1 MWPWNGPL
9 ERGMSGT
16 RELIRSI
23 PATAGSNNGAGGRGR
38 VCRAS
43 QEYLA
48 RWRKEGLDKG
58 AEEGKAAAA
67 GFSSPSSS
75 VRFLVSVKSLHAIN
89 ARLAAFPRFRLR
101 LRRRRF
107 HVRGSTRER
116 DRDTRCGRLQPRRP
130 LPRGVAAS
138 RALARSR
145 TEEKFDGWFLH
156 RTTPPPPPQLRV

>member
-1 MWPWNGPL
+1 M
-9 ERGMSGT
+9 
-16 RELIRSI
+16 
-23 PATAGSNNGAGGRGR
+23 AG
-38 VCRAS
+38 VEEEEYICRAS

-67 GFSSPSSS
+67 GFSSPSSP

-89 ARLAAFPRFRLR
+89 ALPRFRLR
-101 LRRRRF
+101 LRRRF

-116 DRDTRCGRLQPRRP
+116 PRHAVRSVRRS
-130 LPRGVAAS
+130 LARGVVAS

-156 RTTPPPPPQLRV
+156 RTTPPPQLRVSLNVIRLLRSVH

>member
-23 PATAGSNNGAGGRGR
+23 PATAGSNIFAGGRGR

-48 RWRKEGLDKG
+48 RWSKEGLDKR
-58 AEEGKAAAA
+58 AEEGKAAA

-89 ARLAAFPRFRLR
+89 AFPRFRLR

-107 HVRGSTRER
+107 HVRGSTR
-116 DRDTRCGRLQPRRP
+116 DRDTRCGRSAA
-130 LPRGVAAS
+130 AAS
-138 RALARSR
+138 PLRSWCGGFSRARSR

-156 RTTPPPPPQLRV
+156 RTTQLRV